1 MATPQGTLGIK
12 PMRFR
17 VSRSAFLR
25 AVELIA
31 ELRSKNESLQTE
43 NTRLAAELETVNSER
58 SQVRS
63 RIEKLLGQLD
73 TLAS

>member
-1 MATPQGTLGIK
+1 MATPQGTLTDQADALQSLEERI
-12 PMRFR
+12 F
-17 VSRSAFLR
+17 R

-31 ELRSKNESLQTE
+31 ELRSKTETLQAE
-43 NTRLAAELETVNSER
+43 NARLSAELETMTSER

-73 TLAS
+73 NLAS

>member
-1 MATPQGTLGIK
+1 MATPQGTLVDQADALQSLEDRI
-12 PMRFR
+12 
-17 VSRSAFLR
+17 LR

-31 ELRSKNESLQTE
+31 ELRSKNESLQAE
-43 NTRLAAELETVNSER
+43 NTRLVAELETVNSER

-73 TLAS
+73 NLAS

>member
-1 MATPQGTLGIK
+1 MATPQGTLADQADALQSLEE
-12 PMRFR
+12 R
-17 VSRSAFLR
+17 VLR

>member
-1 MATPQGTLGIK
+1 MATSQGTLTDQADALQSLEDRI
-12 PMRFR
+12 
-17 VSRSAFLR
+17 LR

-31 ELRSKNESLQTE
+31 DLRSKNESLQAE
-43 NTRLAAELETVNSER
+43 NTRLSAELETVNSER

-73 TLAS
+73 TLAG

>member
-1 MATPQGTLGIK
+1 MATPQGTLGDQADALQTLEDRI
-12 PMRFR
+12 
-17 VSRSAFLR
+17 VR

-58 SQVRS
+58 AQVRS

>member
-1 MATPQGTLGIK
+1 MATPQGTLVDQADALQSLEDRI
-12 PMRFR
+12 
-17 VSRSAFLR
+17 LR

-31 ELRSKNESLQTE
+31 ELRSKNESLQAE
-43 NTRLAAELETVNSER
+43 NTRLSAELETVNSER
-58 SQVRS
+58 AQVRS